1 LHVEGG
7 RHLYGGAFQVLHLI
21 RGLHARGHEN
31 LLACPRGCDLAA
43 AAAPF
48 AQVQGLPMHGD
59 ADLLLVPRLLRL
71 IRASAPD
78 LVHLH
83 SRIGADVMGGI
94 AGRVAGVPVVHTRR
108 VDNPEAA
115 WLVRLKY
122 QLHDRVIAISQEIG
136 RVLTAGGLPA
146 DKLRVVRSAVDWQ
159 RYARPGD
166 RAAAAQRLGIPAD
179 GLWIAVVAQ
188 LIERKGHRV
197 LLRALP
203 ALVATHP
210 DLRVIFFGQGPLAA
224 DLAQEA
230 RALGVADQVTLAGF
244 RTDLDE
250 LLPCVDVLV
259 HPALMEGLGVALLQ
273 AASAGVPIVA
283 SRAGGIPEAV
293 RDGENG
299 VLVTPGDAAALSA
312 AVAALLADPQRRR
325 ILGAAGQAL
334 MAREFS
340 IAAMVEG
347 NLAVYR
353 ELLDESR
360 SAASGSQRSRSRST

>member
-1 LHVEGG
+1 MRVLHVEGG

-21 RGLHARGHEN
+21 RGLHARGHQN
-31 LLACPRGCDLAA
+31 LLACPRDCDLGAA
-43 AAAPF
+43 AASCAE
-48 AQVQGLPMHGD
+48 VHGLPMHGD
-59 ADLLLVPRLLRL
+59 ADLLLVPRLRRL
-71 IRASAPD
+71 IRAGAPD
-78 LVHLH
+78 LIHLH

-94 AGRVAGVPVVHTRR
+94 AGRLAGVPVVHTRR

-115 WLVRLKY
+115 WLVGLKY
-122 QLHDRVIAISQEIG
+122 RLHDRVIAISQEIG

-179 GLWIAVVAQ
+179 GPWIAVVAQ
-188 LIERKGHRV
+188 LIERKGHRF

-203 ALVATHP
+203 TLVAAYP
-210 DLRVIFFGQGPLAA
+210 NLRVIFFGQGPLAA

-230 RALGVADQVTLAGF
+230 QTLGVAGQVTLAGF
-244 RTDLDE
+244 RADLE
-250 LLPCVDVLV
+250 QLLPCVDLLV

-299 VLVTPGDAAALSA
+299 VLVTPGDPAALGT
-312 AVAALLADPQRRR
+312 AVAALLANPERRR
-325 ILGAAGQAL
+325 ALGAAGQAL

-340 IAAMVEG
+340 IDAMVEG

-353 ELLDESR
+353 ELLDESEPR
-360 SAASGSQRSRSRST
+360 AAGWPWS